1 MPRVISGSSGGIV
14 LLAPDGKGTR
24 PTSDRVKEALFSIL
38 APRLPNARVL
48 DLFAGTGQLAIEA
61 LSRGADHATLVDSD
75 RAAVARIRQ
84 NLDRT
89 RLADRATVLPTTVRG
104 ALDLLA
110 REGRTFDLVFLDPPY
125 ALAIDTFRDAAVGL
139 ERAGLLSRDALVV
152 LEHDAKSAAEAHV
165 INLQRVRS
173 CKYGN
178 TMLTFYS
185 GLPGGNPQGSGLGT
199 D

>member
-1 MPRVISGSSGGIV
+1 MPRVISGSAGGLV

-38 APRLPNARVL
+38 APRLADARVL
-48 DLFAGTGQLAIEA
+48 DLYAGTGQLAIEA
-61 LSRGADHATLVDSD
+61 LSRGAASAVFVDSD
-75 RAAVARIRQ
+75 RAAVTLIRR
-84 NLDRT
+84 NLERT
-89 RLADRATVLPTTVRG
+89 RLADRATVLPTTVAS
-104 ALDLLA
+104 ALGRLG
-110 REGRTFDLVFLDPPY
+110 REGAPFDLVLLDPPY
-125 ALAIDTFRDAAVGL
+125 AQAIAAFRAAATL
-139 ERAGLLSRDALVV
+139 LLSETLLSPDALLV
-152 LEHDAKSAAEAHV
+152 LEHDAKNAAEARV

-185 GLPGGNPQGSGLGT
+185 GLPYGNPQEDVLGT